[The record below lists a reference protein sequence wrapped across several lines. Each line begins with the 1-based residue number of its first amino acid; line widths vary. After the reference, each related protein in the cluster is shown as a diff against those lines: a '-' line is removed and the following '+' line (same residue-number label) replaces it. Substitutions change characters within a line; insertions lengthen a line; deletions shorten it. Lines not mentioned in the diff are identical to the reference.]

1 MLRVSVVM
9 PSFNQGRFIERAI
22 QSVLSQN
29 DPAMELLVFDGGSTD
44 ATRTILDSYAN
55 AICAV
60 SQPDRGQAD
69 AVNKGLRASAGEVI
83 GWLNS
88 DDVYRTAALASAR
101 RFLEAHPEVDLVY
114 GEADFID
121 ADDHVIGRYYTE
133 PWNPARLRDT
143 NILCQPAVFFR
154 RAVVERHGLLDERLR
169 YCLDYEYWLRLAF
182 GGARF
187 AHLPS
192 VLAASRLHPETKTLG
207 QRLEFHAELNGML
220 RSYYGRVPD
229 RWLLNHAHTL
239 LELQSSADPRH
250 ALRYRLAAVREVLR
264 LSWAWNRS
272 VSPWLA
278 ATAAR
283 MLLGGL
289 LGAPVSL
296 DRRRPAGPPVG
307 PRVVARRR
315 PPST

>member
-1 MLRVSVVM
+1 MLRASVVM

-22 QSVLSQN
+22 QSVLGQAY
-29 DPAMELLVFDGGSTD
+29 PRLEFLVFDGGSSDETPG
-44 ATRTILDSYAN
+44 ILARYAP
-55 AICAV
+55 AV
-60 SQPDRGQAD
+60 RWVSEPDRGQAD
-69 AVNKGLRASAGEVI
+69 AVNKGLRASSGEVI

-88 DDVYRTAALASAR
+88 DDVYRPCALWAACA
-101 RFLEAHPEVDLVY
+101 FLEAHPEIDVVY

-121 ADDHVIGRYYTE
+121 ADDRVLGRYYTE

-154 RAVVERHGLLDERLR
+154 RRLVGEHGLLDQRLH

-192 VLAASRLHPETKTLG
+192 VLAASRLYPETKTLG
-207 QRLEFHAELNGML
+207 QRLELHAELNRML

-239 LELQSSADPRH
+239 LELGSGPDPRH
-250 ALRYRLAAVREVLR
+250 RLRYRAAAARRALA
-264 LSWAWNRS
+264 LSWQWNRS

-278 ATAAR
+278 ATAVR
-283 MLLGGL
+283 MLIGGL
-289 LGAPVSL
+289 LRAPVSL
-296 DRRRPAGPPVG
+296 DRRTPAAPPARPPA
-307 PRVVARRR
+307 AAHRR
-315 PPST
+315 PPSA